1 MMWAGNSGGYIDTVL
16 NLGPN
21 LAGQTVTLRF
31 RMVSDE
37 AVAAPG
43 VRIDNISITGD
54 SCP

>member
-1 MMWAGNSGGYIDTVL
+1 M

-21 LAGQTVTLRF
+21 LAGQTVTFRF
-31 RMVSDE
+31 RMGTDE

-43 VRIDNISITGD
+43 VRIDNIVFTGA